1 MRDTSA
7 RLLAMLALLQSRP
20 EWTAVELADRLD
32 VTDRTVRNDVRRLRE
47 LGYPVD
53 ATLGRAGHYRLGV
66 GAKLPPLLLDDDEA
80 VAVAVGLRAATGIDG
95 IEEASVRALT
105 KLEQVLPSRLRGPVN
120 AISSAT
126 THGPENT
133 SSNVEDPDVD
143 PAALTTVATAIR
155 DHEEIRFFYRGD
167 PGLVEPYRLV
177 SWQRRWFVVGRDP
190 AGGNWAPYRLDWM
203 ELRVPGG
210 KRFRP
215 TPLPGGDYSAFVLRE
230 VAFGG
235 WNVHVRIT
243 VDAPAAEVLSR
254 INPTVGVV
262 ESIDDDTCVL
272 VTGADSI
279 EVVAV
284 YIGMLG
290 LDFRVS
296 EPPELVRHLRLLG
309 ERYLRSVR

>member
-7 RLLAMLALLQSRP
+7 RLLALLALLQSRP
-20 EWTAVELADRLD
+20 EWTAAELAERLD
-32 VTDRTVRNDVRRLRE
+32 VTDRTIRNDVRRLRE

-80 VAVAVGLRAATGIDG
+80 VAVAVGLRAATGIHG
-95 IEEASVRALT
+95 IEEASLRALT

-120 AISSAT
+120 AIGSAT
-126 THGPENT
+126 TRGPENT
-133 SSNVEDPDVD
+133 SSNVDDPNVD
-143 PAALTTVATAIR
+143 PATLTGVATAIR
-155 DHEEIRFFYRGD
+155 DREEIRFFYRGD
-167 PGLVEPYRLV
+167 PVLAEPYRLV
-177 SWQRRWFVVGRDP
+177 SWERRWFVVGRDP
-190 AGGNWAPYRLDWM
+190 VAGTWAPYRLDWV

-215 TPLPGGDYSAFVLRE
+215 TPLPGGDYAAFVLRQ

-235 WNVHVRIT
+235 WNVHARIT
-243 VDAPAAEVLSR
+243 VDAPADEVLAR

-262 ESIDDDTCVL
+262 ESIDDQTCVL

-279 EVVAV
+279 EIVAV
-284 YIGMLG
+284 YIGMLN
-290 LDFRVS
+290 LDFHVS
-296 EPPELVRHLRLLG
+296 GPPELVRQLAVLG
-309 ERYLRSVR
+309 ERYRRSVR

>member
-1 MRDTSA
+1 MPVTMAHRN
-7 RLLAMLALLQSRP
+7 AL
-20 EWTAVELADRLD
+20 VN
-32 VTDRTVRNDVRRLRE
+32 RN
-47 LGYPVD
+47 
-53 ATLGRAGHYRLGV
+53 
-66 GAKLPPLLLDDDEA
+66 
-80 VAVAVGLRAATGIDG
+80 
-95 IEEASVRALT
+95 
-105 KLEQVLPSRLRGPVN
+105 
-120 AISSAT
+120 
-126 THGPENT
+126 GPENT
-133 SSNVEDPDVD
+133 GSNVEDPHVN

-190 AGGNWAPYRLDWM
+190 VADTWAPYRLDWM

-215 TPLPGGDYSAFVLRE
+215 TPLPGGDYSDFVLRE

-235 WNVHVRIT
+235 WNVHVRIA
-243 VDAPAAEVLSR
+243 VDAPADEVLSR

-290 LDFRVS
+290 LDFHVS
-296 EPPELVRHLRLLG
+296 EPAELVGHLQRLG
-309 ERYLRSVR
+309 ERYLRSVS